1 MNSLFYLFSTL
12 ALMSGGMV
20 TQAHNPVHSVLYLI
34 LVFFNGAALLILL
47 GLDFF
52 AMIFSRCLCRGHSC
66 PFSFCSNDVK
76 LLTWR
81 NLMKKKITLPSNGWS
96 FGFTFSY

>member
-12 ALMSGGMV
+12 ALLSGGMV
-20 TQAHNPVHSVLYLI
+20 VQAHNPVHSVLYLI
-34 LVFFNGAALLILL
+34 LVFFNGAGLLILL

-52 AMIFSRCLCRGHSC
+52 AMIFLVGLRGGHSC

-76 LLTWR
+76 
-81 NLMKKKITLPSNGWS
+81 
-96 FGFTFSY
+96 Y